1 MSRHVVFGV
10 GQVGSHV
17 VTQLVDAG
25 EEVIAVS
32 RSGAVSFDGAT
43 NVAGDATDPMFTVDV
58 CEGADTIYFCLDA
71 PDYDRWPEQF
81 PPLQRGVL
89 AGARA
94 CGPSTRLV
102 VLENL
107 YGYGPVAGAPIS
119 EGLPLAATSAKA
131 GTRIAMTAELLA
143 AHAAGEVDVVI
154 GRASDYFG
162 PGCSH
167 SALGEL
173 VFDTAVVGKT
183 AQVMGDPDT
192 RHSYSYTPDVARAL
206 IALGS
211 AGTDV
216 TGQVWHLPAAD
227 AWTTRQIIAHVYGLA
242 GRKPKSFAAGRT
254 TLRLLGLVNP
264 AMKEYLHTL
273 SQFTDDWIVDD
284 AKFRNR
290 FGSTATPMEESLRTT
305 FSGVADRS
313 GTPGAQATDQAVV
326 ARRLEGEVR

>member
-10 GQVGSHV
+10 GQVGGQV

-43 NVAGDATDPMFTVDV
+43 NVAGDATDPTFTVDV

-94 CGPSTRLV
+94 CGATTRFV

-107 YGYGPVAGAPIS
+107 YGYGPVGGKPIT
-119 EGLPLAATSAKA
+119 EDLPLAATSAKA
-131 GTRIAMTAELLA
+131 RTRIAMTAELLA
-143 AHAAGEVDVVI
+143 AHAAGEIDVVI

-173 VFDTAVVGKT
+173 VFDTAVTGKT
-183 AQVMGDPDT
+183 AQVMGDIDT

-216 TGQVWHLPAAD
+216 TGQVWHLPVAD
-227 AWTTRQIIAHVYGLA
+227 AWTTRRIIAHVYGLS
-242 GRKPKSFAAGRT
+242 RCPRC
-254 TLRLLGLVNP
+254 
-264 AMKEYLHTL
+264 
-273 SQFTDDWIVDD
+273 
-284 AKFRNR
+284 
-290 FGSTATPMEESLRTT
+290 STSAT
-305 FSGVADRS
+305 RS
-313 GTPGAQATDQAVV
+313 S
-326 ARRLEGEVR
+326 

>member
-1 MSRHVVFGV
+1 MSRHVVFGT

-17 VTQLVDAG
+17 VRQLVDAG
-25 EEVIAVS
+25 HDVVAVS
-32 RSGAVSFDGAT
+32 RSGSLRIDGAT
-43 NVAGDATDPMFTVDV
+43 TVAGDATDPTFTVDV
-58 CEGADTIYFCLDA
+58 CDGADVVYFCLDA

-94 CGPSTRLV
+94 AGPGTRLV

-107 YGYGPVAGAPIS
+107 YGYGPVNGAPLT
-119 EGLPLAATSAKA
+119 EDLPLAATSAKA
-131 GTRIAMTAELLA
+131 RTRIAMTDELLA
-143 AHAAGEVDVVI
+143 AHAAGEVQVAI

-173 VFDTAVVGKT
+173 VFDQVAKGKT
-183 AQVMGDPDT
+183 AQVMGLIDT

-206 IALGS
+206 VGLAT

-216 TGQVWHLPAAD
+216 TGQVWHLPVAD
-227 AWTTRQIIAHVYGLA
+227 AWTTRRIIAYVSGLA
-242 GRKPKSFAAGRT
+242 GRKARSFAAGT
-254 TLRLLGLVNP
+254 WTLRALGLVDP

-273 SQFTDDWIVDD
+273 YQFTHDWVVDD
-284 AKFRNR
+284 TRFRER
-290 FGSTATPMEESLRTT
+290 FGWGATPMEEALDATYRWAADH
-305 FSGVADRS
+305 VA
-313 GTPGAQATDQAVV
+313 
-326 ARRLEGEVR
+326 EEVPA